1 MIYLIILF
9 GGLMTIAGIVL
20 LIRPALVINFIESN
34 GDKVWLYTLAIVVRI
49 LLGWILVQY
58 SANSK
63 FPLLIEILGWLMI
76 LAGLSFL
83 LIGRSRF
90 VRFMNWII
98 GKLKPFVPLAGVFAM
113 AFGVFLV
120 YAFV

>member
-20 LIRPALVINFIESN
+20 LIRPALVIDFMESN
-34 GDKVWLYTLAIVVRI
+34 GDKVWLYILAIVVRI
-49 LLGWILVQY
+49 LLGWILIQY
-58 SANSK
+58 AAYSK
-63 FPLLIEILGWLMI
+63 FPLVIEIFGWLMI

-98 GKLKPFVPLAGVFAM
+98 GKLRPFVRLAGVFAM

-120 YAFV
+120 YAFI